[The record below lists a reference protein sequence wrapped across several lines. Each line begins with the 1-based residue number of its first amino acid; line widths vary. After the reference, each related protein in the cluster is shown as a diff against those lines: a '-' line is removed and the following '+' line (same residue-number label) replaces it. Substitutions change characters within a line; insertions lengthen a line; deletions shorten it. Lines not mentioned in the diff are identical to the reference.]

1 MGRKSKAQQYGL
13 VELIVSKHDGGKN
26 TVVYVTDEVNRWLE
40 ENGLKIK
47 FSREAIRR
55 VIKTHEEEVLAAK
68 ESIEAAKAMA
78 EILKDNPGT
87 EATEAVVMTLASLIG
102 KEIRQIEELSFDDPS
117 KLVTAI
123 TRLAEVQQK
132 LSSSRIKAVADLD
145 KAKEK
150 IKEELRSAITADP
163 ELLQRLIDIID
174 KVQI

>member
-1 MGRKSKAQQYGL
+1 MGRKSKAQQYDL

-47 FSREAIRR
+47 FSRESIRR

-117 KLVTAI
+117 KLVTARSVK
-123 TRLAEVQQK
+123 TCYCNYPACGSAAETFQQQNQGCCRLG
-132 LSSSRIKAVADLD
+132 
-145 KAKEK
+145 
-150 IKEELRSAITADP
+150 
-163 ELLQRLIDIID
+163 
-174 KVQI
+174 

>member
-1 MGRKSKAQQYGL
+1 MGRKSKAQQYDL
-13 VELIVSKHDGGKN
+13 IELIVSKHDGGKN
-26 TVVYVTDEVNRWLE
+26 TVVYVTDEVNRWLA

-47 FSREAIRR
+47 FSRESIRR

-68 ESIEAAKAMA
+68 ESIEAAKAMS

-132 LSSSRIKAVADLD
+132 LSNSRIKAVADLD
-145 KAKEK
+145 KAKDK
-150 IKEELRSAITADP
+150 IKSELKAAITADP
-163 ELLQRLIDIID
+163 DLLQRLIQIID

>member
-1 MGRKSKAQQYGL
+1 MGRKGKAEQYGL
-13 VELIVSKHDGGKN
+13 IELIVSKHDGGKN
-26 TVVYVTDEVNRWLE
+26 TVVYVTQEVNRWLE

-55 VIKTHEEEVLAAK
+55 VIKTHEEEIADAK
-68 ESIEAAKAMA
+68 KSIEAAKAMA

-87 EATEAVVMTLASLIG
+87 EATEAVVMMLASVIG
-102 KEIRQIEELSFDDPS
+102 KEIRQIDGVSFDDPS
-117 KLVTAI
+117 KLVAAI

-132 LSSSRIKAVADLD
+132 LSNTRIKAVAGLD

-150 IKEELRSAITADP
+150 IKDELRAAITADP